1 MNERILIV
9 DDNERLC
16 EILSEDLREDGYEVE
31 TAFDGRA
38 GVEAVSRSDF
48 DLIVLDI
55 RMPNMDGLSA
65 LGRMLARNRLTPIV
79 LHTAYGTY
87 KDDFRAWSADAYVTK
102 SSDPTL
108 LKETIRGLLD
118 KARERDAGASGEAT

>member
-1 MNERILIV
+1 VTERILIV

-16 EILSEDLREDGYEVE
+16 AILCENLQEDGYEVE

-38 GVEAVSRSDF
+38 GVAAISGGAF

-55 RMPNMDGLSA
+55 RMPNMDGLNA
-65 LGRMLARNRLTPIV
+65 LGKMLARNRRTPIV

-87 KDDFRAWSADAYVTK
+87 KDDFRTWSADAYVKK
-102 SSDPTL
+102 SSDTTL
-108 LKETIRGLLD
+108 LKETIRRLLD
-118 KARERDAGASGEAT
+118 KAAADGETA

>member
-1 MNERILIV
+1 MTERILLV

-16 EILSEDLREDGYEVE
+16 EILSEELQEDGYDVE

-38 GVEAVSRSDF
+38 GVEAVSRGDF

-55 RMPNMDGLSA
+55 RMPAMDGLSA
-65 LGRMLARNRLTPIV
+65 LGKMLARNRLTPVI

-102 SSDPTL
+102 SSDTSL
-108 LKETIRGLLD
+108 LKATIRRLLD
-118 KARERDAGASGEAT
+118 KAKPSGTSGEST